1 MYSFSL
7 LILFINFFFK
17 SFQAAQKESTIKDL
31 ESQLKQVI
39 ENNAVQE
46 QLLLH
51 VVQQTTEHLS
61 GFIELT
67 TATNEEA
74 GYYLYF
80 LSYLLLLFIF
90 KFTIK
95 VIFFKL
101 ITFCNFFFHF
111 LNRHVTYINYNLLL

>member
-1 MYSFSL
+1 MY
-7 LILFINFFFK
+7 LFNYFK
-17 SFQAAQKESTIKDL
+17 SFQAAQKEATIKDL

-67 TATNEEA
+67 AATNEEA
-74 GYYLYF
+74 GYY
-80 LSYLLLLFIF
+80 YLLDILML
-90 KFTIK
+90 
-95 VIFFKL
+95 
-101 ITFCNFFFHF
+101 
-111 LNRHVTYINYNLLL
+111 